1 MTFEEKSSRAKP
13 KAPDRCAMR
22 SMPVITASS
31 RAVWRAH
38 TPGRIRGALLRKAVA
53 ERNPAPP
60 PPAAGIDNGSR
71 RLGMSPVSTLPTYR
85 RVRDEACFAELS
97 GRTADTRGRAVM
109 TQHRRVDLCCA
120 VAWFST
126 DWEFSGDQLVP
137 ALDALNDNQIN
148 LGLTQS

>member
-1 MTFEEKSSRAKP
+1 
-13 KAPDRCAMR
+13 
-22 SMPVITASS
+22 
-31 RAVWRAH
+31 
-38 TPGRIRGALLRKAVA
+38 
-53 ERNPAPP
+53 
-60 PPAAGIDNGSR
+60 
-71 RLGMSPVSTLPTYR
+71 MSPVSTLPTYR

-120 VAWFST
+120 VTWFST
-126 DWEFSGDQLVP
+126 DWEFRGDQLVP